1 MPCAYVK
8 RYLSL
13 LCPFSSGCPE
23 LRRTSLYQIQL
34 VPLLLVLNQLLQ
46 RTLGHIM
53 GTNMAC
59 KQYRCCHIYIRC
71 SANDVS
77 DPHLCSRGSWD
88 LTEESADESDKDW
101 LDEPAYIPPLA
112 PAGPGCSWPR
122 IDALL
127 FPAVILYY
135 VGNRQGKVV
144 SACKIKMYV
153 WSWVLCQNASAS
165 ALSSYSFQRLTEQL
179 PQARD
184 ATCGF

>member
-8 RYLSL
+8 RYPSL
-13 LCPFSSGCPE
+13 LCHFSSGCPE

-71 SANDVS
+71 SANDVR

-135 VGNRQGKVV
+135 VGNWQGKVV

-153 WSWVLCQNASAS
+153 WS
-165 ALSSYSFQRLTEQL
+165 
-179 PQARD
+179 
-184 ATCGF
+184 